1 MITILVSVTN
11 ANVDPMFAII
21 HAFVMFLM
29 FQIYLPSH
37 IHGGNGG
44 KINSEGIYTEQVH
57 LSAESMELVGL
68 RGDYQRIR
76 DYWDGSRES
85 GRSQDVQG
93 VEST

>member
-1 MITILVSVTN
+1 MTDLIQTF
-11 ANVDPMFAII
+11 D
-21 HAFVMFLM
+21 MFLM

-37 IHGGNGG
+37 IHGGNGD

-57 LSAESMELVGL
+57 LSAESLELVGF
-68 RGDYQRIR
+68 RGDYQRLR
-76 DYWDGSRES
+76 HYRNGSRES